1 MAAYPEEV
9 ASMLDRS
16 PKLASVVHRREH
28 HTSGSPEVDP
38 VTRLNTALDGRSRVA
53 RPPLLGLTLSAMVA
67 LAAACMPDAGGGQD
81 RLSTG
86 WPDWQ
91 RIEANEPPATWQ
103 IEEASFAFDAWEAS
117 VVVTE
122 LAASTDATTIQVDD
136 GDGGVLDVRLARLPS
151 GALEPSLEEGDAVRV
166 QLIRRQG
173 FEGVAQGL
181 AVRDGEGRLLL
192 LYDDGGYGPAFYED
206 GARGGVAVNRS
217 LLGPSSGDEWESRD
231 VTFELEGESL
241 VLAEGESA
249 RLGDTGLAVSVV
261 VSREWTGEPP
271 TDIDLTPLAYLIFR
285 AR

>member
-1 MAAYPEEV
+1 MAAYTEEV
-9 ASMLDRS
+9 ASMSDRS

-28 HTSGSPEVDP
+28 NTSGSPEVDP

-81 RLSTG
+81 RLSTD

-136 GDGGVLDVRLARLPS
+136 GEIHSFEIERCLQSGCKAGFPLAEDMVRSFKRGLVAEVVMRDASRRPITIPVSLRGFTAAYQALAR
-151 GALEPSLEEGDAVRV
+151 
-166 QLIRRQG
+166 
-173 FEGVAQGL
+173 
-181 AVRDGEGRLLL
+181 
-192 LYDDGGYGPAFYED
+192 
-206 GARGGVAVNRS
+206 
-217 LLGPSSGDEWESRD
+217 
-231 VTFELEGESL
+231 
-241 VLAEGESA
+241 
-249 RLGDTGLAVSVV
+249 
-261 VSREWTGEPP
+261 
-271 TDIDLTPLAYLIFR
+271 
-285 AR
+285 